1 MVPLLWTPQ
10 GHRNARAGLPASG
23 QENATKGTKPGRCP
37 WEALGLVA
45 ETGMDPLTNYPK
57 CSMLRARQGA
67 QKREQTEAGQPG
79 GVGGGFPEETVFDLG
94 GNKCETAQQG
104 CGRWVPVKEPSERR
118 GPVPRRDSV
127 QTSPPSWPA
136 PKFPTHMHT
145 LHHLAGPTAL
155 WGSLR
160 DQSPKSALAE

>member
-1 MVPLLWTPQ
+1 MVPPLWSPQ

-57 CSMLRARQGA
+57 CSMLRARGA

-79 GVGGGFPEETVFDLG
+79 GVGGGFLEEAVFDLG
-94 GNKCETAQQG
+94 SNTCETAQQG

-118 GPVPRRDSV
+118 GSVPRRDSI
-127 QTSPPSWPA
+127 QTIPSQLACPQVPHPYTYASSPSW
-136 PKFPTHMHT
+136 TH
-145 LHHLAGPTAL
+145 GPVGQL
-155 WGSLR
+155 EGPESKI
-160 DQSPKSALAE
+160 SSS